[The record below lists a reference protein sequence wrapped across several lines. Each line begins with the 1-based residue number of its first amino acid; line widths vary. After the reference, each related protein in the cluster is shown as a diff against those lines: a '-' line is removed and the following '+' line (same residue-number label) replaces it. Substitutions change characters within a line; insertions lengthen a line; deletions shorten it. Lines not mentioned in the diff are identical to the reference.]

1 MGFWTWTRYNES
13 KERWL
18 IKKARPC
25 PRWDEKE
32 GRCMTKKLLVF
43 HHEKYFIGG
52 NRDHGQRVGTMDK
65 WKFRCFPQQGFSQRL
80 QQTCVLSFSERWNVT
95 WNWHYNSKRRRKLN
109 NEPSWDVL
117 EGTRRIEHF
126 CNSPCVNAW
135 MKNCFGEF
143 LTHGVISNE
152 IFRYYR
158 IYKKFLIFQEKKII
172 IVP

>member
-1 MGFWTWTRYNES
+1 MGREGGQMYD
-13 KERWL
+13 KEAVGL
-18 IKKARPC
+18 P
-25 PRWDEKE
+25 PREI
-32 GRCMTKKLLVF
+32 F
-43 HHEKYFIGG
+43 HSGG

-152 IFRYYR
+152 TFRYYR